1 MTEWREL
8 QGFTKY
14 DEDGVPW
21 YIGVDDQLT
30 ELADNYEILRVFYGT
45 FSSSDWNV
53 MSGGETTVL
62 VELRSGGGVDDNS
75 IRNVPNH

>member
-14 DEDGVPW
+14 DEDGHLK
-21 YIGVDDQLT
+21 YIGIDEQLT
-30 ELADNYEILRVFYGT
+30 ELAKSYEILRVFYGA

-53 MSGGETTVL
+53 MSGGDTTAL
-62 VELRSGGGVDDNS
+62 VELREASK
-75 IRNVPNH
+75 

>member
-14 DEDGVPW
+14 DEDGVPA
-21 YIGVDDQLT
+21 YVGIDDQLT
-30 ELADNYEILRVFYGT
+30 ELAKSYEILRVFYGA

-53 MSGGETTVL
+53 MSGGDTTVL
-62 VELRSGGGVDDNS
+62 VELREASK
-75 IRNVPNH
+75 

>member
-8 QGFTKY
+8 RGLTKY
-14 DEDGVPW
+14 DEDHSLK

-30 ELADNYEILRVFYGT
+30 ELAKSYEILRVFYGT

-53 MSGGETTVL
+53 MSGGDTTVL
-62 VELRSGGGVDDNS
+62 VELRGRDSK
-75 IRNVPNH
+75 

>member
-14 DEDGVPW
+14 DKAGVPT
-21 YIGVDDQLT
+21 YVGIDEQLT
-30 ELADNYEILRVFYGT
+30 ELAKTYEILRVFYGT

-53 MSGGETTVL
+53 MSNGETTAL
-62 VELRSGGGVDDNS
+62 VELRSGGGKC
-75 IRNVPNH
+75 

>member
-14 DEDGVPW
+14 DEDGHLK
-21 YIGVDDQLT
+21 YIGIDEQLT
-30 ELADNYEILRVFYGT
+30 ELAKSYEILRVLYGA

-53 MSGGETTVL
+53 MSGGDTTVL
-62 VELRSGGGVDDNS
+62 VELRSGGE
-75 IRNVPNH
+75 IC

>member
-14 DEDGVPW
+14 DDDGHLM
-21 YIGVDDQLT
+21 YTGIDDQLT
-30 ELADNYEILRVFYGT
+30 ELAKSYEILRVFYGA

-53 MSGGETTVL
+53 MSGGDTTAL
-62 VELRSGGGVDDNS
+62 VELRKAEVK
-75 IRNVPNH
+75 